1 MYQYVIGLLMSFGA
15 VAGMPAQNPATGIPV
30 PDLVLQSFNRSFP
43 ASELVTWSS
52 AGNVYEAAFLQ
63 QQKRINAQFDSC
75 GNLCNYSKKIQFKEL
90 PELVRISFAT
100 ERYAV
105 YQIAEVYENY
115 QPGGVPSR
123 YFTIIGRTS
132 VSAVPLRFLP
142 SGYQTGRVQP
152 KCPCSQ

>member
-1 MYQYVIGLLMSFGA
+1 MLRYITGPLLFLSI
-15 VAGMPAQNPATGIPV
+15 VAALPAQNPATGIPV

-43 ASELVTWSS
+43 ASELATWSS
-52 AGNVYEAAFLQ
+52 AGNICEATFLQ
-63 QQKRINAQFDSC
+63 QQKRINAQFDTC
-75 GNLCNYSKKIQFKEL
+75 GNLCNYSKKIEFKEL

-115 QPGGVPSR
+115 QPGGVPSQ

-142 SGYQTGRVQP
+142 SGYQTERFQP